1 MSLLVRNCRDLE
13 NQRTGKELEDLI
25 RAKDPSVVFIAKT
38 WIDEARLDHILHNIN
53 FDHKWEVPR
62 GSRGGDL
69 VLFWKDI
76 VNFTVED
83 SQRYFINTTIDKN
96 LDIE

>member
-1 MSLLVRNCRDLE
+1 MS
-13 NQRTGKELEDLI
+13 K
-25 RAKDPSVVFIAKT
+25 
-38 WIDEARLDHILHNIN
+38 
-53 FDHKWEVPR
+53 
-62 GSRGGDL
+62 GSGGGDS

-83 SQRYFINTTIDKN
+83 LQRYFINTTIDKN

>member
-1 MSLLVRNCRDLE
+1 MSLLVRNCRELE
-13 NQRTGKELEDLI
+13 NQRTRKELGDLI
-25 RAKDPSVVFIAKT
+25 WAKDPSVVFIAKT
-38 WIDEARLDHILHNIN
+38 WIDEARLDRILHNIN
-53 FDHKWEVPR
+53 FDHNWEVSK
-62 GSRGGDL
+62 GSGGGDS

-83 SQRYFINTTIDKN
+83 LQRYFINTTIDKK